1 MLQLLVVEEKR
12 IARARLMRGG
22 GDDFPV
28 LLLVVVVEERG
39 VQTVLQIEGGCW
51 SRHVY
56 GWEGQRSLVERCSE
70 VASAKLPVGAVAG
83 CCTHRLNSHTVPFR
97 RCGRAPAAPPLK

>member
-12 IARARLMRGG
+12 IAPARLMRGG

-28 LLLVVVVEERG
+28 LLLV